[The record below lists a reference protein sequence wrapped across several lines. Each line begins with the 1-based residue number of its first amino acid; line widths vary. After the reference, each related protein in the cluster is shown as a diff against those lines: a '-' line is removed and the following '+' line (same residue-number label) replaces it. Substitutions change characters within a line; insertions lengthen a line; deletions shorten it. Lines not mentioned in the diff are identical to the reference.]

1 MSTCRVGRYWSAI
14 GRVSRTRP
22 PPDRAKKAA
31 VLSLRLLTET
41 EKVRRPALSHSENE
55 CASPRTASDRHRSE
69 ANDQVH
75 CRHELGELGALL
87 EGRVVEGVLIDE
99 LWPDEDVLL
108 EEMRP
113 AHAMADVARGNAGT
127 LAVDVIEIL
136 VAK

>member
-1 MSTCRVGRYWSAI
+1 MARSSTPCCGGVMSTCRVGRYWSAI

-22 PPDRAKKAA
+22 SPDRAKKKAA

-87 EGRVVEGVLIDE
+87 EGRIVEGVLIDKFR
-99 LWPDEDVLL
+99 PDKDVLL

-113 AHAMADVARGNAGT
+113 AKAMADV
-127 LAVDVIEIL
+127 
-136 VAK
+136 